1 MKRLL
6 LCHPDQEV
14 YSAVERTL
22 TRVGVT
28 IDAVANA
35 DDVLLHLGSN
45 DHALVV
51 VDRIVAGSRIS
62 EILERLRGR
71 STPKPIVIVTST
83 DETDLDPNIV
93 SLIVPSSYDVS
104 TLVGVILACA
114 ADAPMA
120 IESDPNTT
128 HAVC

>member
-14 YSAVERTL
+14 FSAVERTL

-28 IDAVANA
+28 IDAVGNA
-35 DDVLLHLGSN
+35 DDVLLRLGSD
-45 DHALVV
+45 DHSLVV
-51 VDRIVAGSRIS
+51 VDRVIAGSRIG

-93 SLIVPSSYDVS
+93 SLIVPSTYDVS

-114 ADAPMA
+114 ADTPNSPEADPMV
-120 IESDPNTT
+120 T